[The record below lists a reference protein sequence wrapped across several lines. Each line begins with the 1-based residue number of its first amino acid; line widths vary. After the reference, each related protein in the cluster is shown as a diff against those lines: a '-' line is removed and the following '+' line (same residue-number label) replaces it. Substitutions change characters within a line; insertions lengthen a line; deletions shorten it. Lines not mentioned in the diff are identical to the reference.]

1 MKKTLLLAFT
11 FAVSLAACSK
21 NSLEPAE
28 ENVTPPS
35 KDTVFI
41 NLPKDSCDNYFYSVN
56 TCPGD
61 VCSSGIN
68 VSWGVRTNSEYC
80 VVYLMDETGKTIRQT
95 KLPASKAEMCTVYD
109 GIYSKKANGENF
121 YESARFLKYS
131 YTLSPL
137 TSDTKYSYRIT
148 SSWMDPK
155 GRKVTA
161 TSDTYHFTTA
171 GADRWSACVIS
182 DFHSYPPLP
191 LRLSSA
197 MKMVETVNNYAKG
210 QNGKGFDWV
219 LHLGDVVAWGGSWSF
234 WNIMYREKA
243 FKNWMWAGLNGN
255 HDNMTRQSVL
265 SNKFFKYATANPL
278 NGYSGEEGVCYSFT
292 YGNTL
297 FVMLNNEDMSTASGL
312 AKAQDWAR
320 KVLKQSTARFK
331 VVCEHYQ
338 WFYGSSGST
347 SQYSRWKDLFDECGV
362 DLALGANNHIY
373 VRSHKLN
380 NTVYIQTPSSD
391 NERGQD
397 PIGELEYNQDKIA
410 FRWNEGPKTVGAL
423 LMEADND
430 KIKVTLLDRNGQAK
444 DMVTISK

>member
-1 MKKTLLLAFT
+1 MKKIILIACIL
-11 FAVSLAACSK
+11 VSACSK
-21 NSLEPAE
+21 SSLDTPE
-28 ENVTPPS
+28 ESITPPA
-35 KDTVFI
+35 KDTVVV
-41 NLPKDSCDNYFYSVN
+41 NLPKDSCNNYFFSVN
-56 TCPGD
+56 TCPGET
-61 VCSSGIN
+61 CTSQMN
-68 VSWGVRTNSEYC
+68 VSWGAKANTEFC
-80 VVYLMDETGKTIRQT
+80 IVYLMNEAGSVIKQT
-95 KLPASKAEMCTVYD
+95 KLPASVAEMCTVYD
-109 GIYSKKANGENF
+109 GIYSKKANGDNF
-121 YESARFLKYS
+121 YENAKFRKYS

-137 TSDTKYSYRIT
+137 ESNKKYSYRIAAY
-148 SSWMDPK
+148 SMDSK
-155 GRKVTA
+155 GRRIIA

-171 GADRWSACVIS
+171 GADSWSACIIS

-191 LRLSSA
+191 GRLSSA
-197 MKMVETVNNYAKG
+197 MKMVETVNSYAKAKR
-210 QNGKGFDWV
+210 GKEFDWV

-234 WNIMYREKA
+234 WNIMYREKP

-255 HDNMTRQSVL
+255 HDNMTRMSDL
-265 SNKFFKYATANPL
+265 SNKFFKYSTGVPL
-278 NGYSGEEGVCYSFT
+278 NGYQGEEGVCYTFT
-292 YGNTL
+292 YGNIQ
-297 FVMLNNEDMSTASGL
+297 FVMLNNEDMSTSAGL
-312 AKAQDWAR
+312 SKAQDWVR
-320 KVLKQSTARFK
+320 KVLKSSTARFK

-423 LMEADND
+423 LMEADNNQ
-430 KIKVTLLDRNGQAK
+430 ITLTLLDRNAQAL
-444 DMVTISK
+444 DNVTISK

>member
-68 VSWGVRTNSEYC
+68 VSWGGRTNSEYC

-109 GIYSKKANGENF
+109 SIYSKKANGENF

-137 TSDTKYSYRIT
+137 ASDTKYSYRIT

-265 SNKFFKYATANPL
+265 SNKFFK
-278 NGYSGEEGVCYSFT
+278 
-292 YGNTL
+292 
-297 FVMLNNEDMSTASGL
+297 
-312 AKAQDWAR
+312 
-320 KVLKQSTARFK
+320 
-331 VVCEHYQ
+331 
-338 WFYGSSGST
+338 
-347 SQYSRWKDLFDECGV
+347 
-362 DLALGANNHIY
+362 
-373 VRSHKLN
+373 
-380 NTVYIQTPSSD
+380 
-391 NERGQD
+391 
-397 PIGELEYNQDKIA
+397 
-410 FRWNEGPKTVGAL
+410 
-423 LMEADND
+423 
-430 KIKVTLLDRNGQAK
+430 
-444 DMVTISK
+444 